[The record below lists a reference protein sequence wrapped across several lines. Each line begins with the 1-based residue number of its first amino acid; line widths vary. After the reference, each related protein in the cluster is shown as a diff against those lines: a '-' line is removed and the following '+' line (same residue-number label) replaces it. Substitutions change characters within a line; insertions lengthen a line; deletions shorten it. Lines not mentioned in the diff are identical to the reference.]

1 MKKTNETKTNA
12 TINFTDIEKTVAN
25 MCIGTKCS
33 YTKYNDN
40 KNGYIGVKVGNKN
53 IFSMY
58 HLKNENSQSE
68 FIIGLT
74 DDVYNTLS
82 NSKFAT
88 DTDVKLTKNTNN
100 GDTGKRVHN
109 AFVNGIKKVY
119 ELYQFVINHYTT
131 PQTTETK

>member
-1 MKKTNETKTNA
+1 MKKSNETKTN
-12 TINFTDIEKTVAN
+12 NVVKFTDIEKTVAT
-25 MCIGTKCS
+25 MCIGTKCN

-40 KNGYIGVKVGNKN
+40 KNGYIGVKVGGKSV
-53 IFSMY
+53 FSMY
-58 HLKNENSQSE
+58 HLKNENAQSE

-109 AFVNGIKKVY
+109 ALVNGIKKVY
-119 ELYQFVINHYTT
+119 ELYQFVITYYST
-131 PQTTETK
+131 PKTVETK

>member
-1 MKKTNETKTNA
+1 MKKTNETKTN
-12 TINFTDIEKTVAN
+12 NVVKFTDIEKTVAT
-25 MCIGTKCS
+25 MCIGTKCN

-40 KNGYIGVKVGNKN
+40 KNGYIGVKVGGKSV
-53 IFSMY
+53 FSMY
-58 HLKNENSQSE
+58 HLKNENAQSE

-88 DTDVKLTKNTNN
+88 DTDVKLTKNTNS

-109 AFVNGIKKVY
+109 ALVNGIKKVY
-119 ELYQFVINHYTT
+119 ELYQFVITHYST